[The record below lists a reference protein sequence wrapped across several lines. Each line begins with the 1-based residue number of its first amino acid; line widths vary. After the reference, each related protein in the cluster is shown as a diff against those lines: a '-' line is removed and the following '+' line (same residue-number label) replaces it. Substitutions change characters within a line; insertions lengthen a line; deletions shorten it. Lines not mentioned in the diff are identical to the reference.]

1 MSKND
6 LEPSG
11 AQPIWPLALN
21 SGGDMAL
28 AQSPGQR
35 SYSGAPLAGALD
47 LASLWRIVSEWRW
60 LILGAIAV
68 SLAGAIVITFLTT
81 PLYRSQATI
90 EINPPTVE
98 ILDEG
103 KTGTKSSAW
112 NDMEY
117 LATQYGLLA
126 SRSLAQRVAQEL
138 NLTSNELF
146 ANPSADPARR
156 LKSATGVLAK
166 NFEVDPIQGSRLIRI
181 YYTTESPAL
190 AAQITNSFAD
200 NFINSNLERRYEASS
215 YAREFLER
223 QIAKVKGELENSER
237 QLVAY
242 AQQQGIIN
250 TYTPAPGGG
259 SGADTSS
266 LQGIS
271 LVSINEAL
279 AAAQARRIAA
289 EQRYRQGMAVG
300 ATTDVTAST
309 QLLRQQVAQLESEY
323 QEKLA
328 SFKPDYPDMV
338 RLRSRIDAL
347 NQQIRREAG
356 TVAGSRA
363 NTLLADYRAAAA
375 EERSLQAKVNE
386 LKGSVLN
393 LRGRSIEYNILQ
405 REVDTNR
412 SLYDALLQRYK
423 EIGVAG
429 GIGTNTASV
438 VDRAEPPGRPY
449 KPNLMAN
456 LLIGLLLGLIGGIS
470 AALAL
475 EFVNDTIKTPDDVR
489 DKLQLAS
496 LGVIPRKKG
505 SGTIAD
511 ELKDQASPIYEAY
524 FSLRTSLQ
532 FTTETGAPK
541 SLLITSTRAS
551 EGKSSTTLAL
561 AQNFARLGSSV
572 LLIDADLRK
581 PAFVTGLEPNE
592 GLSKLLTNIEPLQ
605 QHVMKTQFENL
616 SLLPCGPLPPNPAE
630 LLASPRLKAII
641 AEAIGQYD
649 MVIIDGPP
657 VLGLADAPLLASVCR
672 GTLLVVES
680 AKTRTKAA
688 VDAINRLNAPGGHI
702 IGAVLTKFR
711 HQVHGYGYGYGYEPY
726 RYGAVSSRE
735 REIQL
740 IAPRES

>member
-6 LEPSG
+6 IEPSG

-21 SGGDMAL
+21 PGGDIAL
-28 AQSPGQR
+28 AQSAGQR
-35 SYSGAPLAGALD
+35 SYAGAPLAGALD
-47 LASLWRIVSEWRW
+47 LASLWRIISEWRW

-103 KTGTKSSAW
+103 KTGTRSSSW

-138 NLTSNELF
+138 NLTSNEDF
-146 ANPSADPARR
+146 ANPAADPARR
-156 LKSATGVLAK
+156 LKSATGKLARD
-166 NFEVDPIQGSRLIRI
+166 FEVDPIQGSRLIRI

-200 NFINSNLERRYEASS
+200 NFINANLERRYEASS
-215 YAREFLER
+215 YARQFLER

-250 TYTPAPGGG
+250 TGQTDESA
-259 SGADTSS
+259 SGDVNS
-266 LQGIS
+266 LQGAS
-271 LVSINEAL
+271 LIAL
-279 AAAQARRIAA
+279 NNALSTAQARRIAA

-300 ATTDVTAST
+300 PTSEESAST
-309 QLLRQQVAQLESEY
+309 APLRQQLAQLESEY

-338 RLRSRIDAL
+338 RLRSRIDSL
-347 NQQIRREAG
+347 SQQIRREAG
-356 TVAGSRA
+356 TVTGART

-375 EERSLQAKVNE
+375 EERLLQGRVAE

-405 REVDTNR
+405 READTNR

-449 KPNLMAN
+449 KPNLMTN
-456 LLIGLLLGLIGGIS
+456 LMIGLILGLIGGIS
-470 AALAL
+470 GALAL

-489 DKLQLAS
+489 DKLRLAS

-505 SGTIAD
+505 TGTIAD

-541 SLLITSTRAS
+541 SLLITSTRAA

-561 AQNFARLGSSV
+561 AQNFARLGNSV

-592 GLSKLLTNIEPLQ
+592 GLSKLLTNSEPLT
-605 QHVMKTQFENL
+605 QHVLKTQFENL
-616 SLLPCGPLPPNPAE
+616 SLLPCGPLPPNPGE

-649 MVIIDGPP
+649 LVVIDGPP

-680 AKTRTKAA
+680 GKTRTKAA
-688 VDAINRLNAPGGHI
+688 IDSINRLNAPGGHI
-702 IGAVLTKFR
+702 VGAVLTKFR

-726 RYGAVSSRE
+726 RYGGVSSRD
-735 REIQL
+735 REIKL
-740 IAPRES
+740 IAPRET